1 MPQRKRRLTSLSAA
15 ARSPRTAVD
24 LRARPIAPSPVE
36 SALGAFRSECD
47 EAIGALRAALGRLGA
62 AADSDPLRPQEVSRR
77 FGINKNLTWK
87 IARVLLATDPLEA
100 IPMIPGPEGIEI
112 YLRAFESKD
121 ALHEHTAVVR
131 KALTQLE
138 GVIARH
144 FGDRA
149 QLEVVLDGLR
159 TDGNL
164 ESSRR
169 MAFKGMSGV
178 FGLRARVRLT
188 VHMLFPSRDT
198 PGVGDVAQLVGLAG
212 LQRLRPIGAL
222 PVFRTTG
229 GSPAN
234 SRVMTP
240 LVRTA
245 DRNNDDFL
253 LREFSNFPSAT
264 VHTREFGG
272 QKILELSEGP
282 IGRVGESDIFFGTL
296 MQGVMALRRTPDE
309 LCHEFVTNVSLP
321 SESLVLDFYCHRDLV
336 GTEAMT
342 AAVHSTLGQPLSSDA
357 VQREQSRLPMDLS
370 PAVLEQ
376 LHEPP
381 PIPSMPRYAQMID
394 QAFGAA
400 GQDIRDF
407 RLVRMCADFP
417 PAPSAVVVRWMLP
430 E

>member
-1 MPQRKRRLTSLSAA
+1 MPQRKRRFTSLSAA
-15 ARSPRTAVD
+15 ARSPRTVVD
-24 LRARPIAPSPVE
+24 LRARPGVPSALD

-47 EAIGALRAALGRLGA
+47 AAIGVLRAALGRLGA
-62 AADSDPLRPQEVSRR
+62 AAESDPLRPQEVSRR

-87 IARVLLATDPLEA
+87 IARVLLATDALEA

-121 ALHEHTAVVR
+121 TLRAHTAAVR
-131 KALTQLE
+131 EALTQFE

-149 QLEVVLDGLR
+149 QLDVVLDGLR
-159 TDGNL
+159 ADGNL

-188 VHMLFPSRDT
+188 VHMLFPSADT

-234 SRVMTP
+234 SRVMAP

-245 DRNNDDFL
+245 ERNDSDFL

-296 MQGVMALRRTPDE
+296 LKGTMALRRTPDE
-309 LCHEFVTNVSLP
+309 SSHEFVTNVSVP
-321 SESLVLDFYCHRDLV
+321 SESLVLDFYCHRELV

-342 AAVHSTLGQPLSSDA
+342 ATVHSTLGQPLSSDA
-357 VQREQSRLPMDLS
+357 VQREQSRMPMDLS

-376 LHEPP
+376 LHEAP
-381 PIPSMPRYAQMID
+381 PIPAMPRYPQMVA
-394 QAFGAA
+394 QAFDAVA
-400 GQDIRDF
+400 QDIRDF
-407 RLVRMCADFP
+407 RLVRVCADFP
-417 PAPSAVVVRWMLP
+417 PAPSAVLVRWMLP

>member
-15 ARSPRTAVD
+15 ARSPRTVVD
-24 LRARPIAPSPVE
+24 LRARPGVPSALD

-47 EAIGALRAALGRLGA
+47 AAIGVLRAALVRLGA
-62 AADSDPLRPQEVSRR
+62 AAESDPLRPQEVSRR

-87 IARVLLATDPLEA
+87 IARVLLATDALEA

-121 ALHEHTAVVR
+121 ALRTHTAAVR
-131 KALTQLE
+131 EALTQFE
-138 GVIARH
+138 AVIARH

-188 VHMLFPSRDT
+188 VHMLFPSADT

-234 SRVMTP
+234 SRAMAP
-240 LVRTA
+240 LFRTA
-245 DRNNDDFL
+245 ERNDSDFL

-264 VHTREFGG
+264 VHNREFGG

-296 MQGVMALRRTPDE
+296 LKGTMALRRTPDE
-309 LCHEFVTNVSLP
+309 LSHEFLTNVSVP
-321 SESLVLDFYCHRDLV
+321 SESLVLDFYCHRELV

-342 AAVHSTLGQPLSSDA
+342 ATVHSTLGQPLSSDA

-376 LHEPP
+376 LHEAP
-381 PIPSMPRYAQMID
+381 PIPSMPRYPQMVA
-394 QAFGAA
+394 QAFDAVA
-400 GQDIRDF
+400 QDIRDF
-407 RLVRMCADFP
+407 RLVRVCADFP
-417 PAPSAVVVRWMLP
+417 PAPSAVLVRWMLP

>member
-1 MPQRKRRLTSLSAA
+1 L
-15 ARSPRTAVD
+15 D
-24 LRARPIAPSPVE
+24 

-47 EAIGALRAALGRLGA
+47 AAIGVLRAALGRLGA
-62 AADSDPLRPQEVSRR
+62 AAESDPLRPQEVSRR

-87 IARVLLATDPLEA
+87 IARVLLATDALEA

-121 ALHEHTAVVR
+121 TLRAHTAAVR
-131 KALTQLE
+131 EALTQFE

-159 TDGNL
+159 ADGNL

-188 VHMLFPSRDT
+188 VHMLFPSADT

-234 SRVMTP
+234 SRVMAP

-245 DRNNDDFL
+245 ERNDSDFL

-296 MQGVMALRRTPDE
+296 LKGTMALRRTPDE
-309 LCHEFVTNVSLP
+309 SSHEFVTNVSVP
-321 SESLVLDFYCHRDLV
+321 SESLVLDFYCHRQLV

-342 AAVHSTLGQPLSSDA
+342 ATVHSTLGQPLSSDA
-357 VQREQSRLPMDLS
+357 VQREQSRMPMDLS

-376 LHEPP
+376 LHEAP
-381 PIPSMPRYAQMID
+381 PIPAMPRYPQMVA
-394 QAFGAA
+394 QAFDAMA
-400 GQDIRDF
+400 HDIRDF
-407 RLVRMCADFP
+407 RLVRVCADFP
-417 PAPSAVVVRWMLP
+417 PAPSAVLVRWMLP